1 MNLVFTEQFDTWV
14 WKILEASNA
23 SALGIELRSEEDLNV
38 QYRILDLSTF
48 DQIIYENEAL
58 DWWTGLHGVDEEK
71 VWVKKFEDESDPSQH
86 VWWSVDR
93 VSGELYEEP
102 VPAHILDAT
111 STSIFP
117 VVYHKGSEAFEKVQQ
132 FMQTRQVEILEAVE
146 YLEGLDHIFIAYYR
160 RENKQLSRHVYVM
173 NSQGMVLLDQQLDEK
188 MEGVV
193 FQSFFTYKNLLIFV
207 VNRNELYVYQ
217 L

>member
-1 MNLVFTEQFDTWV
+1 MTLVFTEQFDALI
-14 WKILEASNA
+14 WKILEASDI

-38 QYRILDLSTF
+38 QYRVLDLSSF
-48 DQIIYENEAL
+48 DQVIYENEAL
-58 DWWTGLHGVDEEK
+58 DWWTGLQGVDKEK

-86 VWWSVDR
+86 VWWSVNR

-102 VPAHILDAT
+102 APEHLSKST
-111 STSIFP
+111 SNSIFP
-117 VVYHKGSEAFEKVQQ
+117 VVYHQGTEAFEKVQQ
-132 FMQTRQVEILEAVE
+132 FMQTRGVEIAEVVE
-146 YLEGLDHIFIAYYR
+146 YLEERDYIFLTYYKK
-160 RENKQLSRHVYVM
+160 ENKQLSRHVYVM
-173 NSQGMVLLDQQLDEK
+173 NSQGMVLLHHQLDGK

-207 VNRNELYVYQ
+207 ENRNELHVYQ